1 MQTCPYVYL
10 NYWSFQS
17 LQANTKYKGVVMS
30 TTREK
35 IDALR
40 RKHGVVIKCDK
51 NATEE
56 QVLACLEA
64 LDKKAQEY

>member
-1 MQTCPYVYL
+1 
-10 NYWSFQS
+10 
-17 LQANTKYKGVVMS
+17 MS